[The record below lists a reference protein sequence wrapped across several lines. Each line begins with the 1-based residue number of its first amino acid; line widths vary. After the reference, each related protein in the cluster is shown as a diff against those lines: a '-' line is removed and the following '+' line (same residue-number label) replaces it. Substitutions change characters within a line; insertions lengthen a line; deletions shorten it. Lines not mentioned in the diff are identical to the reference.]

1 MARPS
6 GPSSEVERRRD
17 AAVGILT
24 QLRDQGRP
32 ISAHVNR
39 LAVNLGVTS
48 RTVWRWL
55 GNAPKPP
62 TVGGHSRCEATDTD
76 IDDLAYHGGNIA
88 ALHRARPAGGPSE
101 QTLRRAFARAL
112 SPGQRAGMKGGEPAR
127 RLYDTY
133 LTRATAHRNE
143 AWEADHTQ
151 LAIEVLFPDGRVVA
165 PWLTLF
171 VECFSHGIAGWA
183 IADQPTQESVLA
195 ALRAGILTEPPYG
208 PDGGVPTA
216 IRWDRGKEFLAS
228 AITDAATSLA
238 IDAHPLP
245 PYSPERKGGVERA
258 NRSIE
263 QLHLAGLPG
272 YLHRARVKSGRR
284 VDDSDPL
291 LTLDAFVTG
300 FAAFVREFNE
310 ERPHGGV
317 DGETPVAR
325 WRSDATPLV
334 EVPAKR
340 LHHLLLARVPRRISR
355 SGIRLFG
362 ASYNAA
368 ELVGRVGQSVE
379 VRYARH
385 QLDRVEVFLDDTFLC
400 TAYLVDAI
408 EDAAARRILAQRA
421 SEASWLAAKHR
432 AAARRRR
439 ERFAPMTQP
448 RPKPGKAGTPPP
460 RTITP
465 SRSLLGPRQVPPG
478 MVRPPGLDAPR
489 KGGST

>member
-1 MARPS
+1 
-6 GPSSEVERRRD
+6 
-17 AAVGILT
+17 
-24 QLRDQGRP
+24 
-32 ISAHVNR
+32 
-39 LAVNLGVTS
+39 
-48 RTVWRWL
+48 
-55 GNAPKPP
+55 
-62 TVGGHSRCEATDTD
+62 
-76 IDDLAYHGGNIA
+76 
-88 ALHRARPAGGPSE
+88 
-101 QTLRRAFARAL
+101 
-112 SPGQRAGMKGGEPAR
+112 MKTHA
-127 RLYDTY
+127 
-133 LTRATAHRNE
+133 
-143 AWEADHTQ
+143 
-151 LAIEVLFPDGRVVA
+151 
-165 PWLTLF
+165 
-171 VECFSHGIAGWA
+171 
-183 IADQPTQESVLA
+183 
-195 ALRAGILTEPPYG
+195 
-208 PDGGVPTA
+208 
-216 IRWDRGKEFLAS
+216 
-228 AITDAATSLA
+228 
-238 IDAHPLP
+238 
-245 PYSPERKGGVERA
+245 KGGVERA

-272 YLHRARVKSGRR
+272 YLHRARVRSGRR
-284 VDDSDPL
+284 VDDKDPL

-310 ERPHGGV
+310 QRPHEGV

-334 EVPAKR
+334 EVPANR
-340 LHHLLLARVPRRISR
+340 LHHLLLARAPRRISR

-385 QLDRVEVFLDDTFLC
+385 QLDRVEVFLDDAFLC

-408 EDAAARRILAQRA
+408 EEATARRILAQRA

-439 ERFAPMTQP
+439 ERFAPMTEA

-478 MVRPPGLDAPR
+478 MVRPPGLDAPS

>member
-1 MARPS
+1 V
-6 GPSSEVERRRD
+6 GRD
-17 AAVGILT
+17 
-24 QLRDQGRP
+24 RGRY
-32 ISAHVNR
+32 
-39 LAVNLGVTS
+39 
-48 RTVWRWL
+48 
-55 GNAPKPP
+55 
-62 TVGGHSRCEATDTD
+62 EATDRD
-76 IDDLAYHGGNIA
+76 IEDLAYHGGNVN
-88 ALHRARPAGGPSE
+88 ALHRARPTGGPSVD
-101 QTLRRAFARAL
+101 TLRRAFARAL
-112 SPGQRAGMKGGEPAR
+112 TPGQRAGMKGGEPAR
-127 RLYDTY
+127 RLYDTF

-151 LAIEVLFPDGRVVA
+151 LAIEVIFPDGRVGA

-208 PDGGVPTA
+208 PIGGVPTA

-228 AITDAATSLA
+228 AITDAATALA

-272 YLHRARVKSGRR
+272 YLHRARNKSGRR
-284 VDDSDPL
+284 TDENDPL
-291 LTLDAFVTG
+291 LTLDAFVTA
-300 FAAFVREFNE
+300 FASFVREFNE
-310 ERPHGGV
+310 ERPHEGI
-317 DGETPVAR
+317 DGDTPVAR

-334 EVPAKR
+334 QVPAER
-340 LHHLLLARVPRRISR
+340 LHHLLLARVPRRVGR

-362 ASYNAA
+362 ASYNSA
-368 ELVGRVGQSVE
+368 ELVGRVGENVE

-385 QLDRVEVFLDDTFLC
+385 QLDRVEVFLNDTFLC
-400 TAYLVDAI
+400 TAYLMDAI
-408 EDAAARRILAQRA
+408 EEEAARRILAQRA
-421 SEASWLAAKHR
+421 KEATWLAAKHR

-439 ERFAPMTQP
+439 DRFAPITQA
-448 RPKPGKAGTPPP
+448 RPDPKQGKAAPPR

-478 MVRPPGLDAPR
+478 MVRPPGLDAPH
-489 KGGST
+489 KGDSA